1 MNINDVIDNLRGQ
14 PEMPLVFELEG
25 NRIKEGY
32 HITEVKRADVVS
44 LDCGLN
50 QQQWTELTVQLL
62 DGRSGSSEPWMMN
75 HKASA
80 ILKAAMD
87 KLQVPDDTPT
97 LYIEYSPGNSEL
109 KKLSVQDIKQ
119 YREFSV
125 VTLQHKNAVCKPY
138 QNFLAS
144 SADTNKSACCQGGAV
159 DTQCC

>member
-97 LYIEYSPGNSEL
+97 LYVEYSPGNSEL
-109 KKLSVQDIKQ
+109 KKLSVQGIKQ
-119 YREFSV
+119 HSKLSV
-125 VTLQHKNAVCKPY
+125 VSLQHENAVCKPY
-138 QNFLAS
+138 QKFLVNNAGAS
-144 SADTNKSACCQGGAV
+144 EGACCKGGKV
-159 DTQCC
+159 DMQCC